1 MDKLL
6 LKIKILPRWIII
18 LIDSFILFFSSLLA
32 YLLRFNFDYSR
43 LDSYDVNKGIIIFTF
58 FCFISSLAT
67 RSYAGIVRYT
77 GMQDAGRILGTILLG
92 STLTFII
99 SYINYELK
107 GAYLIPISV
116 IIIAFINA
124 VLFLISYRL
133 FVKQLF
139 SFFWKKEKKAKH
151 VLIYGTR
158 KSAQMARQIIEENSG
173 SQYKVIGYLD
183 DDKKHIG
190 KVVNGVNIFDARKDL
205 ETIINTKNV
214 KELIISER
222 NTSIE
227 RKNELVDICLA
238 KNIKVRIASE

>member
-58 FCFISSLAT
+58 LCFISSLAT

-92 STLTFII
+92 STLTFIV
-99 SYINYELK
+99 SYINYKLK
-107 GAYLIPISV
+107 GAYLIPISI

-139 SFFWKKEKKAKH
+139 SFFWK
-151 VLIYGTR
+151 
-158 KSAQMARQIIEENSG
+158 
-173 SQYKVIGYLD
+173 
-183 DDKKHIG
+183 
-190 KVVNGVNIFDARKDL
+190 
-205 ETIINTKNV
+205 
-214 KELIISER
+214 
-222 NTSIE
+222 
-227 RKNELVDICLA
+227 
-238 KNIKVRIASE
+238 